1 MSRRLRLAS
10 GLFML
15 AYVTTHLLN
24 HAVGLVSLAAMAQ
37 GLRFFTAFWSLPPM
51 QVLLYGSF
59 AVHYFLALSALWQRR
74 TLAAASG
81 GMGAAGAR
89 FFDPAAAGAP
99 CRRHPHR
106 LRLVRHRYRKLPVSA
121 LGLLCCRARRRAAAA
136 ARAVHRVG
144 PRDGRAAFLAARA
157 ALVPAVARVRARHRG
172 AGAAAGVARDRPGR
186 TRGRCR
192 RADSGLV
199 RRRLDRGNAAGRG
212 QPRQCSTVSATV

>member
-81 GMGAAGAR
+81 GMGAARAR

-99 CRRHPHR
+99 CRGHPHR

-121 LGLLCCRARRRAAAA
+121 VGLLCCRARHRAAAA
-136 ARAVHRVG
+136 ARPVRRLG

-157 ALVPAVARVRARHRG
+157 ALVPDRCAGSRSSSRCWCRCWRGSGSSRPDARSLSPRRFRAG
-172 AGAAAGVARDRPGR
+172 PPPPRPGQRRR
-186 TRGRCR
+186 TR
-192 RADSGLV
+192 
-199 RRRLDRGNAAGRG
+199 